1 MKNKIA
7 LFLLIACLL
16 SFGVPSLPVKSEA
29 KFISGYS
36 DGLISTY
43 AIIEFNGIKYKTDE
57 TGPRTNMLLWNQ
69 LNDKD
74 KRQLMKYYWSPNTRK
89 ADFGPASAQMASW
102 ANDAQGWSKLI
113 DALKQKRANK
123 NYPDLKAFY
132 EKPLEM
138 PKWPNVSCT
147 AEVQNCDLAKEAS
160 RLNAEIKANYAAGQA
175 LYKKLVDIKW
185 DQVGVAVK
193 GISANLIPII
203 VDNFITS
210 SITGISSVA
219 INKMSP
225 IIASLI
231 QVSDQT
237 LQFAKNNPN
246 DAAELIKRLDSLCDT
261 IEADAKTA
269 RAFVEQDQLKL
280 QAIYEQLAIACEQD
294 TLNKQNIKDRK
305 KADLENKMKVIPAD
319 TGLEITSTA
328 INVVDRNNEIRLKAK
343 ALLDTLN
350 ISKNDAIKEMG
361 ADYDQ
366 LILDYRDV
374 IKFTPLK
381 VCGGNFFENG
391 VSPECFTMNYSV
403 SEITEWDAAFP
414 KTVSIINSQT
424 EKYKIILEKAK
435 TSRNIHIEKVKLIQS
450 QIEELIAKYS
460 KYLEINHGAEGI
472 EPIFTNYN
480 KFIESLEGR
489 IPALELA
496 AAQAETGQK
505 TVREGLA
512 NRIKK
517 EMDGAV
523 KYKTLE
529 ANFINSIDQIKDAVC
544 KSDNLYA
551 SEEFIFVDKISHK
564 PMINKEKIKSFKT
577 DAKREVDV
585 KVIINRLK
593 EKQKE
598 QNHQIKRLILGQ
610 NNAMYDS
617 QLLQDFLA
625 EYTDGLIYTHTAF
638 EKIKADVSLVTGVS
652 LKHPYYDIVVD
663 RLNGDY
669 SLWMTGS
676 GSSLK
681 WMLDPETLRLDIDSL
696 IEEFKK
702 IDSDNQ
708 SYKILENILSKI
720 KADKAS
726 FVNLDRRQ
734 FEVMSRD
741 LSEKVEKIV
750 HDVSSGREKNEQLA
764 IIQKEISILLEEMDT
779 ANRICVKEKEI
790 KRLITDIP
798 EIQKQVQKIE
808 EEYKYLEQSQ
818 RIEARY
824 TFERMIKNLRDYMQ
838 VISDMKQSLDSSK
851 TNELILV
858 TKLNGLDK
866 QVFNLILKISKTIQQ
881 LEIDKKR
888 EDSNLV
894 QNNIKDFYANFKQAY
909 ESKSESQVVNFI
921 SNEWESADGS
931 TISDL
936 ESNLRRIFN
945 IFDTLTYN
953 ISNLNIKPASDEN
966 SYIVSYEVEIVGQ
979 NYERGLNHTEKSSV
993 SEELTVDSRGRVR
1006 VNKTLSGRF
1015 WYIE

>member
-7 LFLLIACLL
+7 LFLLITSIL
-16 SFGVPSLPVKSEA
+16 SFGFPSLPVKSEA
-29 KFISGYS
+29 KFISGYT
-36 DGLISTY
+36 DGLLSTY

-57 TGPRTNMLLWNQ
+57 SGSRTNTLLWNQ
-69 LNDKD
+69 LNDDD

-102 ANDAQGWSKLI
+102 ANDVQGWSKLV

-138 PKWPNVSCT
+138 PTMRNVSCT
-147 AEVQNCDLAKEAS
+147 AEVQNCELAKEAG
-160 RLNAEIKANYAAGQA
+160 RLHAEIKANYAAGQGI
-175 LYKKLVDIKW
+175 YKKLVDIKW

-231 QVSDQT
+231 QVSNSAVE
-237 LQFAKNNPN
+237 FAKNNPN
-246 DAAELIKRLDSLCDT
+246 DAAELIKKLDSLCDT
-261 IEADAKTA
+261 MEADAKTA
-269 RAFVEQDQLKL
+269 RAFVEQDQQKL

-294 TLNKQNIKDRK
+294 ALKKQSIAEQK
-305 KADLENKMKVIPAD
+305 KADLENKMKVISAD
-319 TGLEITSTA
+319 TGLEITSTETNA
-328 INVVDRNNEIRLKAK
+328 FLRNYEISVKAK
-343 ALLDTLN
+343 ALLDTLL
-350 ISKNDAIKEMG
+350 ISKDDAIKEMRV
-361 ADYDQ
+361 DYDQ
-366 LILDYRDV
+366 LILEYRDV
-374 IKFTPLK
+374 VKFTPLK

-424 EKYKIILEKAK
+424 ERYKIILEKAK
-435 TSRNIHIEKVKLIQS
+435 TSRGIHIEKVKLIQS
-450 QIEELIAKYS
+450 KIIELSDKYS
-460 KYLEINHGAEGI
+460 KYLEYNPGVERI
-472 EPIFTNYN
+472 EPIFADYN
-480 KFIESLEGR
+480 NFIESLEER
-489 IPALELA
+489 IPALELTA
-496 AAQAETGQK
+496 SQAETGQK
-505 TVREGLA
+505 TVREGLT

-517 EMDGAV
+517 ERDGAV

-529 ANFINSIDQIKDAVC
+529 ANFVNSIDQIKDAVY
-544 KSDNLYA
+544 KSDNIYA
-551 SEEFIFVDKISHK
+551 SEEFIFLDKIGHK
-564 PMINKEKIKSFKT
+564 PMVNKEKIKSFSI
-577 DAKREVDV
+577 DAKRADDI

-610 NNAMYDS
+610 NNAVYDS

-652 LKHPYYDIVVD
+652 LKHPYYDVVVD

-669 SLWMTGS
+669 SLWMKGS

-702 IDSDNQ
+702 IDKDNQ
-708 SYKILENILSKI
+708 SYKTLEKILSNI
-720 KADKAS
+720 QAS
-726 FVNLDRRQ
+726 KTTFINLDRRE
-734 FEVMSRD
+734 FEVMSRGFSD
-741 LSEKVEKIV
+741 EVQKIV
-750 HDVSSGREKNEQLA
+750 KESNSGGANNEQLA
-764 IIQKEISILLEEMDT
+764 RIHKEIATLLEEIDT
-779 ANRICVKEKEI
+779 ANRISEKEKET
-790 KRLITDIP
+790 KRLIAVIP
-798 EIQKQVQKIE
+798 EIQKQVQEID
-808 EEYKYLEQSQ
+808 EEYKRLEQAQ
-818 RIEARY
+818 KIESRY
-824 TFERMIKNLRDYMQ
+824 IFERMIKDLQNHTRA
-838 VISDMKQSLDSSK
+838 ISDMKQCLDSSK
-851 TNELILV
+851 TDDLILSKSLD
-858 TKLNGLDK
+858 KLNE
-866 QVFNLILKISKTIQQ
+866 QIYNLISKVSKTMQQ
-881 LEIDKKR
+881 LEINNKR
-888 EDSNLV
+888 EENNLV
-894 QNNIKDFYANFKQAY
+894 QNSIKDLYANFKQAY
-909 ESKSESQVVNFI
+909 ESKSESQVVRFI

-936 ESNLRRIFN
+936 EINLRRIFN
-945 IFDTLTYN
+945 VFDNINYN
-953 ISNLNIKPASDEN
+953 ISNLNIVSIDEN
-966 SYIVSYEVEIVGQ
+966 TFRVNYDVEITGV
-979 NYERGLNHTEKSSV
+979 NYERNLTHKEKSSV
-993 SEELTVDSRGRVR
+993 SEEVTVTPRGGVKI
-1006 VNKTLSGRF
+1006 NKTLNGRF